1 MKKYHLFLFLFALT
15 TGFVSCSSDDDSA
28 GSDDGKAG
36 VAIRLTD
43 APGDYEQVLVE
54 VEDVMI
60 KTSADGGEEE
70 GWESL
75 EGVNTGVIDLL
86 SLTGGVTELL
96 VNTELEAG
104 YLHQIRLVLGDNNTI
119 VVKNAEGVEQ
129 EFALKTPSAEQS
141 GLKVMVG
148 QELEADTDYT
158 FILDFDVDK
167 SVVTTG
173 TGTYSLKPV
182 VRMAVEAETGSI
194 VGSVHPTTEQVLVK
208 AESGSMNASAYT
220 DANGNFQIHGLPAG
234 TYKVTATPAAGLG
247 LNVTVVNNVTVAK
260 GETTTIEGGI
270 FLDASAGV
278 E

>member
-28 GSDDGKAG
+28 GSDDGKAR
-36 VAIRLTD
+36 VAIKLTD
-43 APGDYEQVLVE
+43 APGDYEEVLVE

-60 KTSADGGEEE
+60 KTTAEGSEEE
-70 GWESL
+70 GWVSL

-96 VNTELEAG
+96 VDAELEAG

-119 VVKNAEGVEQ
+119 KVDENGTIKEY
-129 EFALKTPSAEQS
+129 ALKTPSAEQS

-148 QELEADTDYT
+148 QELEADEDYT

-167 SVVTTG
+167 SVVVTG
-173 TGTYSLKPV
+173 NGTYNLKPV
-182 VRMAVEAETGSI
+182 IRMAVEENTGSI
-194 VGSVHPTTEQVLVK
+194 VGSVHPTTEQVLIK
-208 AESGSMNASAYT
+208 AESGTMNASAYT

-234 TYKVTATPAAGLG
+234 TYRVTATPAAGLG
-247 LNVTVVNNVTVAK
+247 LNVTIVNNVTVTK
-260 GETTTIEGGI
+260 GEVTTLEGGI
-270 FLDASAGV
+270 FLDGSAEV

>member
-1 MKKYHLFLFLFALT
+1 MKKFNLFLFLFALI

-28 GSDDGKAG
+28 GSDPDSAK

-43 APGDYEQVLVE
+43 APGDYQHVYVE

-60 KTSADGGEEE
+60 KTTAEGGDEE
-70 GWESL
+70 GWVSL

-86 SLTGGVTELL
+86 SLTGGITELL
-96 VNTELEAG
+96 VDTELEAG

-119 VVKNAEGVEQ
+119 VVAEGDSES
-129 EFALKTPSAEQS
+129 EYALKTPSGQQS

-148 QELEADTDYT
+148 EELEAGEEYT

-173 TGTYSLKPV
+173 TGAYNLHPV
-182 VRMAVEAETGSI
+182 IRVAVAEETGSI
-194 VGSVHPTTEQVLVK
+194 VGSVHPTTEQVLVT
-208 AESGSMNASAYT
+208 AQSGSLNASAYT
-220 DANGNFQIHGLPAG
+220 DANGNFQLHGLPAG
-234 TYKVTATPAAGLG
+234 SYKVTASPALGLG
-247 LNVTVVNNVTVAK
+247 LNVAVVNNVSVTA
-260 GETTTIEGGI
+260 GEVFDLETL
-270 FLDASAGV
+270 FLDA

>member
-1 MKKYHLFLFLFALT
+1 MAR
-15 TGFVSCSSDDDSA
+15 
-28 GSDDGKAG
+28 
-36 VAIRLTD
+36 VAIELTD
-43 APGDYEQVLVE
+43 APGDYEEVLVE

-60 KTSADGGEEE
+60 KTTAEGGEEE
-70 GWESL
+70 GWVSL

-96 VNTELEAG
+96 VDTELEAS
-104 YLHQIRLVLGDNNTI
+104 YMHQIRLVLGDNNTI
-119 VVKNAEGVEQ
+119 KVDEDGTIKEY
-129 EFALKTPSAEQS
+129 ALKTPSAEQS

-148 QELEADTDYT
+148 QELEAGEDYT

-167 SVVTTG
+167 SVVVTG
-173 TGTYSLKPV
+173 AGNYSLKPV

-194 VGSVHPTTEQVLVK
+194 VGNVHPTTEQVLIK

-234 TYKVTATPAAGLG
+234 TYRVTATPAAGLG
-247 LNVTVVNNVTVAK
+247 LSVTVVNNVVVKK
-260 GETTTIEGGI
+260 GESTTIEGGI

>member
-1 MKKYHLFLFLFALT
+1 MKKYHLFLFLFALVS
-15 TGFVSCSSDDDSA
+15 GFVSCSDDDSA
-28 GSDDGKAG
+28 GSDDEKAR
-36 VAIRLTD
+36 VAIKLTD

-60 KTSADGGEEE
+60 KTTAEGSDEE
-70 GWESL
+70 GWVSL

-96 VNTELEAG
+96 IDTELEAG

-119 VVKNAEGVEQ
+119 VVNNDGEDHEY
-129 EFALKTPSAEQS
+129 ALKTPSAEQS

-148 QELEADTDYT
+148 EELEAGEDYT

-167 SVVTTG
+167 SVVATG
-173 TGTYSLKPV
+173 AGSYNLKPV
-182 VRMAVEAETGSI
+182 IRMAVEENTGSI
-194 VGSVHPTTEQVLVK
+194 VGTVHPTTEQVLIK

-247 LNVTVVNNVTVAK
+247 LNVTFVNNVTVTQ
-260 GETTTIEGGI
+260 GETTTLEGGI
-270 FLDASAGV
+270 FLDGTGGV

>member
-1 MKKYHLFLFLFALT
+1 MKKYHLFLFLFALV
-15 TGFVSCSSDDDSA
+15 TGFVSCSSDDSE
-28 GSDDGKAG
+28 GSDDEKAR
-36 VAIRLTD
+36 VAIKLTD

-60 KTSADGGEEE
+60 KTTAEGGEEE
-70 GWESL
+70 GWVSL
-75 EGVNTGVIDLL
+75 EGANTGVIDLL

-96 VNTELEAG
+96 VDTELEAG

-119 VVKNAEGVEQ
+119 VVQEGEVER
-129 EFALKTPSAEQS
+129 EYALKTPSAEQS

-148 QELEADTDYT
+148 QDLEAGEDYT

-167 SVVTTG
+167 SVVVSG
-173 TGTYSLKPV
+173 TGSYSLKPV
-182 VRMAVEAETGSI
+182 IRMAVEENTGSI
-194 VGSVHPTTEQVLVK
+194 VGSVHPTTEQVLIK
-208 AESGSMNASAYT
+208 AESGSMNASAYS

-247 LNVTVVNNVTVAK
+247 LNVKVVNNVTVTK
-260 GETTTIEGGI
+260 GETTTIDGGI
-270 FLDASAGV
+270 FLDATTGV

>member
-1 MKKYHLFLFLFALT
+1 MKKYHLFFFLFALT
-15 TGFVSCSSDDDSA
+15 AGFVSCSSDDSA
-28 GSDDGKAG
+28 GSDDEKAR
-36 VAIRLTD
+36 VAIKLTD
-43 APGDYEQVLVE
+43 APGDYEEVLVE

-60 KTSADGGEEE
+60 KTTAEGSEEE
-70 GWESL
+70 GWVSL

-96 VNTELEAG
+96 VDAELEAG

-119 VVKNAEGVEQ
+119 KVDEDGTIKEY
-129 EFALKTPSAEQS
+129 ALKTPSAEQS

-148 QELEADTDYT
+148 QELEADEDYT

-167 SVVTTG
+167 SVVVTG
-173 TGTYSLKPV
+173 NGTYNLKPV
-182 VRMAVEAETGSI
+182 IRMAVEENTGSI
-194 VGSVHPTTEQVLVK
+194 VGSVHPTTEQVLIK

-234 TYKVTATPAAGLG
+234 TYRVTATPAAGLG
-247 LNVTVVNNVTVAK
+247 LNVTIVNNVTVTK
-260 GETTTIEGGI
+260 GEVTTLEDGI
-270 FLDASAGV
+270 FLDGSAEV

>member
-28 GSDDGKAG
+28 GSDDGKAR
-36 VAIRLTD
+36 VAIKLTD

-60 KTSADGGEEE
+60 KTTAEGSDEE
-70 GWESL
+70 GWVSL

-96 VNTELEAG
+96 IDTELEAS

-119 VVKNAEGVEQ
+119 VVNNDGEDHEY
-129 EFALKTPSAEQS
+129 ALKTPSAEQS

-148 QELEADTDYT
+148 QELEAGEDYT

-167 SVVTTG
+167 SVVATG
-173 TGTYSLKPV
+173 AGTYSLKPV
-182 VRMAVEAETGSI
+182 IRMAVEEETGSI
-194 VGSVHPTTEQVLVK
+194 VGSVHPTTEQVLIR

-220 DANGNFQIHGLPAG
+220 DANGDFQIHGLPAG
-234 TYKVTATPAAGLG
+234 TYRVTATPAAGLG
-247 LNVTVVNNVTVAK
+247 LQVAVVNNVAVTA
-260 GETTTIEGGI
+260 GSATTIEGGI
-270 FLDASAGV
+270 FLDASAGT

>member
-28 GSDDGKAG
+28 GSDDGKAR
-36 VAIRLTD
+36 VAIKLTD

-60 KTSADGGEEE
+60 KTTAEGSDEE
-70 GWESL
+70 GWVSL

-96 VNTELEAG
+96 IDTELEAG

-119 VVKNAEGVEQ
+119 VVNNDGEDHEY
-129 EFALKTPSAEQS
+129 ALKTPSAEQS

-148 QELEADTDYT
+148 QELEAGEDYT

-167 SVVTTG
+167 SVVATG
-173 TGTYSLKPV
+173 AGTYSLKPV
-182 VRMAVEAETGSI
+182 IRMAVEEETGSI
-194 VGSVHPTTEQVLVK
+194 VGSVHPTTEQVLIR

-220 DANGNFQIHGLPAG
+220 DANGDFQIHGLPAG
-234 TYKVTATPAAGLG
+234 TYRVTATPAAGLG
-247 LNVTVVNNVTVAK
+247 LQVAVVNNVAVTA
-260 GETTTIEGGI
+260 GSATTIEGGI
-270 FLDASAGV
+270 FLDASAGT

>member
-1 MKKYHLFLFLFALT
+1 MKKYHLFFFLFALT
-15 TGFVSCSSDDDSA
+15 AGFVSCSSDDDSA
-28 GSDDGKAG
+28 GSDDGKAR
-36 VAIRLTD
+36 VAIKLTD

-60 KTSADGGEEE
+60 KTTAEGSDEE
-70 GWESL
+70 GWVSL

-96 VNTELEAG
+96 IDTELEAG

-119 VVKNAEGVEQ
+119 VVNNDGEDHEY
-129 EFALKTPSAEQS
+129 ALKTPSAEQS

-148 QELEADTDYT
+148 QELEAGEDYT

-167 SVVTTG
+167 SVVATG
-173 TGTYSLKPV
+173 AGTYSLKPV
-182 VRMAVEAETGSI
+182 IRMAVEEETGSI
-194 VGSVHPTTEQVLVK
+194 VGSVHPTTEQVLIR

-220 DANGNFQIHGLPAG
+220 DANGDFQIHGLPAG
-234 TYKVTATPAAGLG
+234 TYRVTATPAAGLG
-247 LNVTVVNNVTVAK
+247 LQVAVVNNVAVTA
-260 GETTTIEGGI
+260 GSATTIEGGI
-270 FLDASAGV
+270 FLDASAGT